1 MEDGIIVSTMT
12 KVREKRFI
20 SRLKDRDNERRLLTA
35 DGRNQMLVIL
45 VRFDNNESACMGVRA
60 RPRLA
65 RARRCFLFPM
75 AFDP

>member
-45 VRFDNNESACMGVRA
+45 VRYALTTTSPHAWVFGPAPALLVRGA
-60 RPRLA
+60 VSNG
-65 RARRCFLFPM
+65 F
-75 AFDP
+75 

>member
-35 DGRNQMLVIL
+35 DARNQMLVMK
-45 VRFDNNESACMGVRA
+45 SACMGVRVA
-60 RPRLA
+60 PALLVQGA
-65 RARRCFLFPM
+65 VSK
-75 AFDP
+75 